1 MEMQDDFESLLK
13 GAAGSFGEESLSE
26 QALSAIIDD
35 RLIESRNRLRAE
47 FMKELLLIGVT
58 LCAIIYLLIELYR
71 HPGNYKPQVLQ
82 ALRVAMMG
90 GVVYLVGSII
100 LFLRLVQV
108 AKLQKD
114 MGIRGYIEGICR
126 KTERALGMYL
136 WISTIAST
144 GTLVVLFVGRGSLGW
159 YWVAGGTVL
168 MGVGMY
174 YLNRWYTDRR
184 FGKRLKEMKGLLAEF
199 E

>member
-26 QALSAIIDD
+26 QALSEIIDD
-35 RLIESRNRLRAE
+35 RLIAGRNRLKAE
-47 FMKELLLIGVT
+47 FRKELLLIALT
-58 LCAIIYLLIELYR
+58 LCGIIYLLIELYK

-82 ALRVAMMG
+82 ALRVAIMG
-90 GVVYLVGSII
+90 GIVYMIGSII

-108 AKLQKD
+108 AKQQKD
-114 MGIRGYIEGICR
+114 MGIRGYIKEICR

-144 GTLVVLFVGRGSLGW
+144 ATLVVLFVGRGNVGW

-168 MGVGMY
+168 MGAGMY

-184 FGKRLKEMKGLLAEF
+184 FGQRLKEMKGLLAEF